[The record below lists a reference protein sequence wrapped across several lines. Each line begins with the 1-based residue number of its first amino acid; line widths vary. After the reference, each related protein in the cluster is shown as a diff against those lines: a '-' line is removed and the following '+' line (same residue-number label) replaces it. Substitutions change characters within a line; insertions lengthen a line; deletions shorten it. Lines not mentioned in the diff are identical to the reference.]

1 MKISTR
7 YTIYSLVASAIPLG
21 LVVIILFSLAHRE
34 LGEMRAD
41 DIRVVERLV
50 RSNFAS
56 LEDDISSRL
65 TVMAGDLE
73 WTRLLLTKDGDGHI
87 DQLALIEKVTAYN
100 EMLELS
106 FVELISS
113 DSTLIARSGD
123 YSSFDTRITRPVYDT
138 PDSTGIRSGLTTL
151 KIAGDRSIYMLASAP
166 IFYKGNLI
174 AYLQGGKTVDRIFLA
189 DLENLTGA
197 TLEFDSSESDAL
209 RIGFPTIDG
218 AAELSLTAFLSES
231 KVERLLSRIL
241 WLYALIAV
249 GGILLA
255 GVIGYFSSRHLTV
268 PIGELVHAAEEI
280 SRGKFERRII
290 WFARD
295 ELGTLVDGFNTM
307 FDRLKRSQEKLVQS
321 EKIAAWDQM
330 ARKVA
335 HEIKNP
341 LTPIQV
347 SIEDIKRS
355 YDSNNPEF
363 SQILN
368 DAVETIGSEISR
380 LKRLT
385 DEFSQFARLPTPVMT
400 KKDIRPVVADALR
413 IYGEE
418 IRAGRLTLRL
428 PKSDVPVEID
438 ADLFSQVLLNL
449 VKNGLEASG
458 ADGKVVVT
466 GELGKGIARVIVEDD
481 GPGVSDDRV
490 ARLFTPYFTTK
501 KGGTGLGLVIAY
513 RIVFDH
519 GGRIRYEKGDPK
531 GARFVV
537 VLPLAERIS

>member
-1 MKISTR
+1 
-7 YTIYSLVASAIPLG
+7 
-21 LVVIILFSLAHRE
+21 
-34 LGEMRAD
+34 
-41 DIRVVERLV
+41 
-50 RSNFAS
+50 
-56 LEDDISSRL
+56 
-65 TVMAGDLE
+65 
-73 WTRLLLTKDGDGHI
+73 
-87 DQLALIEKVTAYN
+87 
-100 EMLELS
+100 
-106 FVELISS
+106 
-113 DSTLIARSGD
+113 
-123 YSSFDTRITRPVYDT
+123 
-138 PDSTGIRSGLTTL
+138 
-151 KIAGDRSIYMLASAP
+151 
-166 IFYKGNLI
+166 
-174 AYLQGGKTVDRIFLA
+174 
-189 DLENLTGA
+189 
-197 TLEFDSSESDAL
+197 
-209 RIGFPTIDG
+209 
-218 AAELSLTAFLSES
+218 
-231 KVERLLSRIL
+231 RIL

-449 VKNGLEASG
+449 VKNGFEASG